1 MKTRIILYIIFLLLA
16 FSKSSFSND
25 QKLENKINKNL
36 RCLICQGQSIYDS
49 QSDFAESMKL
59 VVKQKIESGMS
70 EEEIY
75 SFFKIQYGEWI
86 LYDPQFNTKNFALW
100 LLPILV
106 FLVGGI
112 IYAGLRYMH
121 DKYMERP
128 L

>member
-1 MKTRIILYIIFLLLA
+1 MKTKIVIYIIFIFFA
-16 FSKSSFSND
+16 FSKYSFSND
-25 QKLENKINKNL
+25 LKLENKINKNL

-100 LLPILV
+100 LLPILL

-112 IYAGLRYMH
+112 IILIKFGVLKKR
-121 DKYMERP
+121 

>member
-1 MKTRIILYIIFLLLA
+1 MKTRIILYAIFLLLA

-112 IYAGLRYMH
+112 IILTKFGVLKKR
-121 DKYMERP
+121 

>member
-1 MKTRIILYIIFLLLA
+1 MNTRIVLYIIFLLLA

-25 QKLENKINKNL
+25 QELENKINKNL

-59 VVKQKIESGMS
+59 VVKQKIDAGMS

-75 SFFKIQYGEWI
+75 SFFKMQYGEWI

-100 LLPILV
+100 LLPIV
-106 FLVGGI
+106 IFLVGGI
-112 IYAGLRYMH
+112 IILAKFGVLKKR
-121 DKYMERP
+121 
-128 L
+128 

>member
-1 MKTRIILYIIFLLLA
+1 MKTKIVIYIIFLFFA
-16 FSKSSFSND
+16 FSKYSFSND
-25 QKLENKINKNL
+25 LKLENKINKNL

-112 IYAGLRYMH
+112 VILKKFGVSKKRL
-121 DKYMERP
+121 
-128 L
+128 